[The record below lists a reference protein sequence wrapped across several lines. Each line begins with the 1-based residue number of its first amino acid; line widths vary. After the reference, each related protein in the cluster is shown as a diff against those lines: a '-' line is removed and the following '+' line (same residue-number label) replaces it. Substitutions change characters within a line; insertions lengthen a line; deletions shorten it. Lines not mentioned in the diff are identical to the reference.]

1 MGNQIKSPV
10 LRYHGGKFRIADWI
24 QSFFPPH
31 TIYVEP
37 FGGAASVLMTKKP
50 SDREVYNDL
59 DCEIVN
65 VFYVLRNHSEELA
78 RLVSLTPYARDEWK
92 RSYEPSED
100 KVELARRTIFRAYAS
115 FGSGGATKG
124 TSGFRCYSKPG
135 STFSPKE
142 WKNYSSKI
150 KAFTDRLQSVII
162 ENKDAIALIKDH
174 DYSETLF
181 FIDPPYITETR
192 TMSAGTKYYRH
203 EMDNEQHTELLNTLL
218 ELKGMVILS
227 GYDHPLYN
235 VLSENGWQKHH
246 KKSRAQGHKG
256 TTSRIET
263 VWLNPKAANQQEQQ
277 MLFL

>member
-1 MGNQIKSPV
+1 MQPIKSPV

-59 DCEIVN
+59 DSEIVN
-65 VFYVLRNHSEELA
+65 VFEVLRNNPSELA
-78 RLVSLTPYARDEWK
+78 RLINLTPYARDEWK
-92 RSYEPSED
+92 QSYEKTD
-100 KVELARRTIFRAYAS
+100 NKIELARRTILRAYAS

-124 TSGFRCYSKPG
+124 TSGFRCYSKPD

-142 WKNYSSKI
+142 WNNYANKI
-150 KAFTDRLQSVII
+150 EAFTDRLRSVII
-162 ENKDAIALIKDH
+162 ENKNAINVIKDH
-174 DYSETLF
+174 DHEKTLF

-192 TMSAGTKYYRH
+192 TMTPGTKYYRH
-203 EMDNEQHTELLNTLL
+203 EMDNEAHQELINTLL
-218 ELKGMVILS
+218 ELKGAVVLS
-227 GYDHPLYN
+227 GYDHHIYD
-235 VLSENGWQKHH
+235 VLIDNGWEKHH

-256 TTSRIET
+256 TTSRVET
-263 VWLNPKAANQQEQQ
+263 VWLNPKCANHQSQQQ
-277 MLFL
+277 LFS